1 VRNVVVITIS
11 GPHGSG
17 KSTYAQAIAKALKLK
32 YVSSGQTFRRLAKEY
47 ECNLEEFSRKCEND
61 KDIDKKIDQIT
72 IDEAKKGNVILEG
85 QLAAWMTME
94 FADLHIYVTAS
105 LKTRVERIAERDGTN
120 YKDARKETIARTR
133 SEVRRFKRM
142 YNVDIENT
150 DIYDI
155 ILSTDRLPRELCV
168 GILIASCKEFINNR
182 S

>member
-1 VRNVVVITIS
+1 VVVITIS

-61 KDIDKKIDQIT
+61 KDIDRKIDQIT
-72 IDEAKKGNVILEG
+72 IDEAKSGNVILEG

-105 LKTRVERIAERDGTN
+105 LKTRVTRIAERDGTN

-142 YNVDIENT
+142 YNVNIENT

-168 GILIASCKEFINNR
+168 AILIASCKEFINNR